1 MGTSYREFRQMRP
14 VSDEAMDA
22 ARAATEEKIR
32 AYELREAR
40 KACGLTQEQVSERMG
55 VGQKRVSAV
64 ETGKI
69 DTLKVDTLR
78 RYVAALGGDAL
89 HHGGAPAG
97 GSAPFALT
105 EWC

>member
-1 MGTSYREFRQMRP
+1 MRP

-78 RYVAALGGDAL
+78 RYVAALGG
-89 HHGGAPAG
+89 GR
-97 GSAPFALT
+97 SASRRSSRRGQCAFRSD
-105 EWC
+105 

>member
-1 MGTSYREFRQMRP
+1 MGTSYREFRQMHP

-40 KACGLTQEQVSERMG
+40 KACGLTQEQVSEHMG

-78 RYVAALGGDAL
+78 RYVAALGGTLCITAEL
-89 HHGGAPAG
+89 PQGAVRL
-97 GSAPFALT
+97 SL
-105 EWC
+105 